1 MTADSVASTIQAAQG
16 AQILGSQN
24 LGAQNTITLVSR
36 ACNLMK
42 TNLKAGIIL
51 ILPPILLLTGV
62 NLLVSMLSGGTFLT
76 TASPWAMGMKLGLA
90 LAGLLLLIPCLFL
103 WVFCGAA
110 LSRLY
115 YSAIVGDKPLSV
127 RDCCRHVWKN
137 WLTYTLLTAGLGLIS
152 MTLMGINLLLLI
164 LGVFLSSTLM
174 IRLGPT
180 LGHFGGN
187 MFTGS
192 MLVLFLLVWG
202 FTILAATIGILI
214 FQCFFFIF
222 PLLSISTT
230 PRNQLEWWP
239 RVRAAYRLMFA
250 RFTQLLLF
258 SLSLGLF
265 SMVLGGVLMSPA
277 FMWMFIELQR
287 LGIGQQHHV
296 PIHIQTVINIW
307 SSLANLVIYPFQISA
322 CTLLWYDC
330 QVRQDGLDLQL
341 RFNRMVHRKGFQP
354 GDFNTLAEP
363 QPG

>member
-1 MTADSVASTIQAAQG
+1 MTSDSVASKGNVVAGTQS
-16 AQILGSQN
+16 LGS
-24 LGAQNTITLVSR
+24 QNTITLVSR
-36 ACNLMK
+36 AWNLMK
-42 TNLKAGIIL
+42 ANLKASIML

-90 LAGLLLLIPCLFL
+90 LAGLFLLIPSFFL

-115 YSAIVGDKPLSV
+115 FSSIVGDEPLSV
-127 RDCCRHVWKN
+127 RDCCRHVWTN
-137 WLTYTLLTAGLGLIS
+137 WLTYTLLTAGLGLVS
-152 MTLMGINLLLLI
+152 MSLMGINLLLLI

-174 IRLGPT
+174 IRLGT
-180 LGHFGGN
+180 ALGHFGGN
-187 MFTGS
+187 VFTGS

-202 FTILAATIGILI
+202 FTILVATSGILI

-230 PRNQLEWWP
+230 PRNQLDWWP

-250 RFTQLLLF
+250 RFTQLMLF
-258 SLSLGLF
+258 SLSMGLF

-277 FMWMFIELQR
+277 FMWMLIELQR
-287 LGIGQQHHV
+287 LGIGQQHHI

-330 QVRQDGLDLQL
+330 QVRQEGLDLQI
-341 RFNRMVHRKGFQP
+341 RFNRLLLRKGFQP
-354 GDFNTLAEP
+354 ADFNTLAEP